1 MQATIY
7 YQERDQYL
15 IDKVE
20 GKANR
25 ERKSKSAVIL
35 SIIESYFEANKKICQ
50 ILSDLDVEPF
60 RSWDFLTTHFRKD
73 SKSNKKRHR

>member
-15 IDKVE
+15 LDKVE

-25 ERKSKSAVIL
+25 EKKSKSAVIL
-35 SIIESYFEANKKICQ
+35 SIVETYFQANKKICQ
-50 ILSDLDVEPF
+50 ILRDLDAEPF
-60 RSWDFLTTHFRKD
+60 RSREFLTTHFRKD